1 MAEVQNEV
9 KVKVDNEPT
18 KLFKNPLE
26 KTCELSTYNGYRTFY
41 LEPGDG
47 YDIGSLFAFPEDDTF
62 ENSEEKC
69 FREMIV
75 RQNINEEIYPK
86 KKDEIF
92 AILPQFQKLIDDVK
106 ETKGPAFMP
115 LLPAEYET
123 GRDFQNL
130 SPEALDKGQCKY
142 EDIHKQI
149 ANAFDMARLQ
159 ISRLTRKDVPEK
171 WFLYGRENTSTG
183 LFRLWSL
190 CPQKTSAICCDNGID
205 DIVLPVMMHKNERMN
220 YPEGFGNYKDI
231 TGIDG
236 DDPDLLSQYRNTDVL
251 YIGSIF
257 DLEKQKHEEQVRAK
271 LKRLK
276 FPHINIERY
285 DGTRIVDFSYFY
297 QFRSEIYKETFLG
310 KLLKKI
316 SRKKEELLLLSP
328 ASNIE
333 FKQNISTRPVSSEES
348 QYFGQLS
355 EKEMGEYRNNL
366 LESSQKS
373 SSKNAAKERLAKV
386 MTNSNAI
393 DKTLGE

>member
-1 MAEVQNEV
+1 MN
-9 KVKVDNEPT
+9 
-18 KLFKNPLE
+18 
-26 KTCELSTYNGYRTFY
+26 
-41 LEPGDG
+41 
-47 YDIGSLFAFPEDDTF
+47 
-62 ENSEEKC
+62 
-69 FREMIV
+69 IV
-75 RQNINEEIYPK
+75 VTGGGTGGHIYP
-86 KKDEIF
+86 
-92 AILPQFQKLIDDVK
+92 AISI
-106 ETKGPAFMP
+106 
-115 LLPAEYET
+115 AEYIK
-123 GRDFQNL
+123 
-130 SPEALDKGQCKY
+130 S
-142 EDIHKQI
+142 
-149 ANAFDMARLQ
+149 
-159 ISRLTRKDVPEK
+159 
-171 WFLYGRENTSTG
+171 
-183 LFRLWSL
+183 
-190 CPQKTSAICCDNGID
+190 
-205 DIVLPVMMHKNERMN
+205 N
-220 YPEGFGNYKDI
+220 YPEYN
-231 TGIDG
+231 
-236 DDPDLLSQYRNTDVL
+236 VL

-355 EKEMGEYRNNL
+355 EKEMEEYRNNL